1 MLEWVISSAVLTAL
15 VIALR
20 FILKGKISL
29 RLQYALWALVL
40 LRLLV
45 PVSFGATGLSVGNL
59 TQKVAETEA
68 VQTVSTLTQLELPR
82 MTYSA
87 AYSEVA
93 KEYAEKGID
102 IAEMPIEAFET
113 VDYEILSR
121 MGGEWSIRDVL
132 KAVWLFGI
140 VAVGLAL
147 LASNICFAAKL
158 RRSRYRLDT
167 QSCPLLVYVSPNV
180 ETPCLF
186 GLFHPAIYITP
197 EAAADETVLRHT
209 VEHELTHFRH
219 GDHIWSLLRGACLTL
234 HWYNPLVWWAAV
246 LSRNDAELACD
257 EATIKRI
264 GESERAEYGRTLIE
278 MTCQKRPA
286 LLLTATTM
294 TGSKSS
300 IKERIMLIAKKPKT
314 AIYTLIAVVL
324 IAALAVGCTFTGA
337 KDGSYSDADQMLYD
351 RAGLTVAI
359 PNEYIDRLYIPDI
372 LSENE
377 LIRVYEKQSYEES
390 RADWGED
397 SYAGFLFGIVRYTQ
411 AQYEGYL
418 SSEGSGLSFFAKDD
432 AYYYGHGY
440 ATDVQFYRSDIDTYT
455 EDVFAP
461 WNELT
466 DAVDGILDDF
476 VSRNNLTAYSDDEFW
491 GREFTYDSEHI
502 YMTYYPYYTYQDTA
516 TAQGFTWQDVAY
528 KFVLSQPATQG
539 KTGIWCIERW
549 YDSNGTVYY
558 YFPSR
563 DNQTDL
569 AAADYYAQLQAECDD
584 GHRPGLL
591 DSVQAAMEFAVSY
604 FGHTPAL
611 DSFELFE
618 PLTDNVTALCNDLF
632 ASGDVALTL
641 HLANDGTYNTYSASE
656 WYSGRF
662 EVLLR
667 GYKWTEMEMPIT
679 EPSDFW
685 ITSVSA
691 DGSKTMRFW
700 SDSNAGTVQ
709 YSDGDTTVYWSASPN
724 NDDSVSIAED
734 IRDEYD
740 NLDVDCSRI
749 SFYLDGSAEDA
760 ADAFVHSAYGSHMM
774 NLAPGNMYGMSD
786 YDVVNWGV
794 REVSEDDEAVVG
806 WFECA
811 FTPWDFD
818 SPGIW
823 AGNTGE
829 ATGQYEGKLTFS
841 REFVLQRQDDSYWHC
856 TDLGTG
862 GASLPE

>member
-68 VQTVSTLTQLELPR
+68 VQTVSTLTQLDLPR
-82 MTYSA
+82 MTYSV

-102 IAEMPIEAFET
+102 IAEMPIEDFET

-264 GESERAEYGRTLIE
+264 GESERAEYGRTLIG

-337 KDGSYSDADQMLYD
+337 RDSEDTPWAWAQGINTGRITSAVPWDNTGDFEKLTDTEIETLITLLNNLQQVDFTENTELVGGTPTYGLQIETTDGSFNINESIALAGALEIKYKNSQWWINNETLCDFILNLVVGNHSESKLESALKSAVINYMGTGWWTAESLPSSDFETAAFAELYRRNNDNIITLYGVCAYKGYNSNDETVSEFATICIIILDMNTGECMDFWVPGDGANHDMDIAAHFPTEIAQRLLQSDNFYDEFVQPLYDACDADIEAHL
-351 RAGLTVAI
+351 
-359 PNEYIDRLYIPDI
+359 
-372 LSENE
+372 
-377 LIRVYEKQSYEES
+377 
-390 RADWGED
+390 
-397 SYAGFLFGIVRYTQ
+397 
-411 AQYEGYL
+411 
-418 SSEGSGLSFFAKDD
+418 
-432 AYYYGHGY
+432 
-440 ATDVQFYRSDIDTYT
+440 
-455 EDVFAP
+455 
-461 WNELT
+461 
-466 DAVDGILDDF
+466 
-476 VSRNNLTAYSDDEFW
+476 SRNGE
-491 GREFTYDSEHI
+491 I
-502 YMTYYPYYTYQDTA
+502 
-516 TAQGFTWQDVAY
+516 
-528 KFVLSQPATQG
+528 
-539 KTGIWCIERW
+539 
-549 YDSNGTVYY
+549 
-558 YFPSR
+558 
-563 DNQTDL
+563 
-569 AAADYYAQLQAECDD
+569 
-584 GHRPGLL
+584 
-591 DSVQAAMEFAVSY
+591 
-604 FGHTPAL
+604 
-611 DSFELFE
+611 
-618 PLTDNVTALCNDLF
+618 DNVGTLSPVDVIPDLF
-632 ASGDVALTL
+632 ASGNVKLTL
-641 HLANDGTYNTYSASE
+641 HLANDGAYNTYLASE
-656 WYSGRF
+656 WYVGRF

-667 GYKWTEMEMPIT
+667 GYKWTEMEMPTT

-740 NLDVDCSRI
+740 NLDVDYSRI